1 MINYVLFEVCMN
13 EEDLLIA
20 SSKAETSVDILPSD
34 KNDCK
39 LSLQVSVEGKTL
51 LSSDHDMTFEEAEAF
66 VLSLGQQVKDIREA
80 AD

>member
-1 MINYVLFEVCMN
+1 MT

-20 SSKAETSVDILPSD
+20 SNKAETSVDIISSE

-51 LSSDHDMTFEEAEAF
+51 LSSDHDMSFDEAEAF
-66 VLSLGQQVKDIREA
+66 VLSLGQQVKDLREA
-80 AD
+80 AG